1 MHKEAAYNSDIP
13 HSSCLC
19 EVCENVSL
27 LAKEINS
34 SLKSSDTLSPNVHDL
49 LEAHTCNSSSKNC
62 MLGNCPEFLKP
73 GLLLSDFKADAD
85 LISFLQ
91 WQRVE
96 IKIVKVKQT
105 MPFGQKKVSKLPVII
120 NGKMS

>member
-1 MHKEAAYNSDIP
+1 
-13 HSSCLC
+13 
-19 EVCENVSL
+19 
-27 LAKEINS
+27 
-34 SLKSSDTLSPNVHDL
+34 
-49 LEAHTCNSSSKNC
+49 
-62 MLGNCPEFLKP
+62 MLGTCPEFLKP

-105 MPFGQKKVSKLPVII
+105 MLFGQKKVSKLPVII